1 MTPIRFR
8 LSRALATLTLLIAA
22 LTLALPAQAQ
32 TLTGDQVR
40 GFIASLDALNQSGID
55 PQMEPEGDPWTDPAV
70 LDRMIEAMRAPISFS
85 VAELRGTPEER
96 EVRSIVTAHGFRDLE
111 SWGRV
116 GDRVILAYA
125 YLSFERDSPGDLA
138 EMQAMR
144 AEMEGMDLS
153 ATDPSTALMFAMM
166 QGAMAMLD
174 APQAD
179 RDAVRPHMADLDRV
193 MVVEE

>member
-1 MTPIRFR
+1 MTPIRSR
-8 LSRALATLTLLIAA
+8 LSRALATLTLLLAA
-22 LTLALPAQAQ
+22 LALALPAQAQ
-32 TLTGDQVR
+32 SLTGDQVR
-40 GFIASLDALNQSGID
+40 GFAASLDALNQSGID

-70 LDRMIEAMRAPISFS
+70 LDRMIEAMRAPISYS
-85 VAELRGTPEER
+85 VTELRGTPEER

-144 AEMEGMDLS
+144 AEMESMDLS
-153 ATDPSTALMFAMM
+153 ATDPSTALMYAMM

-174 APQAD
+174 VPQAD
-179 RDAVRPHMADLDRV
+179 RDAVRPYMADLDRV
-193 MVVEE
+193 MLIEE